1 MFLTNS
7 IALWGDFHLTKRSDT
22 MLKVKAYA
30 KINLTL
36 DVLCKRPDGYHEV
49 EMLMQSVSLAD
60 TVSVRKTDSGITL
73 LCNKE
78 GVPLN
83 EKNTAYKAA
92 KLFLEDAQ
100 INSGVEIT
108 IEKVIPMQAGMAGG
122 SADAAGVLFA
132 LSELFGK
139 PLPTE
144 TLLAIAQKVGADVPF
159 CLLGGTRL
167 ASGIGEILTEK
178 PSMPD
183 CFIAIVKPNENIST
197 GSAYALVDSCENLI
211 RPDNK
216 AAITALES
224 GDLKT
229 LSKEMRNVFEQ
240 ATGTK
245 KTAAIKETLIKHGAL
260 GSIMTGSGSAVFG
273 IFTDRQSAEKAL
285 CDAEFA
291 DCETFI
297 SVPVSVGCEII

>member
-1 MFLTNS
+1 
-7 IALWGDFHLTKRSDT
+7 
-22 MLKVKAYA
+22 MLKVKAHA

-36 DVLCKRPDGYHEV
+36 DVVRKRSDGYHEV

-60 TVSVRKTDSGITL
+60 TVTVSETDSGITL
-73 LCNKE
+73 LCDKE

-92 KLFLEDAQ
+92 KLFLEAANLDC
-100 INSGVEIT
+100 GVEIT
-108 IEKVIPMQAGMAGG
+108 MEKVIPMQAGMAGG

-139 PLPTE
+139 PLSE
-144 TLLAIAQKVGADVPF
+144 EQLLSIAQKVGADVPF
-159 CLLGGTRL
+159 CLIGGTRL
-167 ASGIGEILTEK
+167 ASGIGEKLEK
-178 PSMPD
+178 KPEMPD

-197 GSAYALVDSCENLI
+197 ANAYALVDSCKNLI

-216 AAITALES
+216 AAIAALEK
-224 GDLKT
+224 GDLT
-229 LSKEMRNVFEQ
+229 ALSKEMRNVFEQ
-240 ATGTK
+240 ATGTE
-245 KTAAIKETLIKHGAL
+245 KTNAIKNTLIKHGAL

-273 IFTDRQSAEKAL
+273 IFENRQSAEKAL

-291 DCETFI
+291 DCDTFL
-297 SVPVSVGCEII
+297 STPVPVGCEII